1 VATNAS
7 KETIENVWFDV
18 VKSVVS
24 RDFKVVFSEKLFA
37 RDSLNVNG
45 PRPPKPYI
53 TLKLITGPLVK
64 GSFDEIRPVPGK
76 PTRST
81 LSGERQYTMNLISYG
96 EGGVDALDLIQTL
109 MDSPSI
115 RTKFKSDADIS
126 IVNRGGITDISA
138 LLETGFE
145 VRATLDVVFNKSVNV
160 EIETG
165 AIEGICIDGILD
177 IEDQRQTNVDEF
189 LVIKP

>member
-1 VATNAS
+1 
-7 KETIENVWFDV
+7 
-18 VKSVVS
+18 
-24 RDFKVVFSEKLFA
+24 
-37 RDSLNVNG
+37 
-45 PRPPKPYI
+45 
-53 TLKLITGPLVK
+53 
-64 GSFDEIRPVPGK
+64 
-76 PTRST
+76 
-81 LSGERQYTMNLISYG
+81 MNLISYG